1 MKKLLFI
8 LSILLVS
15 NLFADIAKIV
25 ALKGEATIYRNGE
38 TIEINRNSVLKE
50 KDIIKTKDNSKIQI
64 LFKDETIISIGKNSE
79 FVIDDYSFENKDNVK
94 AEFSMVKGVF
104 RTITGKIGKISPENF
119 NLKTKSA
126 SIGIRGTQIVTDI
139 SDTKERIF
147 CTEGQIEVIQNISN
161 LKIIVNEGEFISM
174 ENNFGDKLQKDKT
187 KEKDIDNLNKNISV
201 AQNEAIDDITNNNN
215 NNNNNNIEKQ
225 IDPNTNILTN
235 NISEQKSSIIEN
247 TNIDTPQT
255 KQQALIDAELEAKKL
270 AEEKELAEKELA
282 EKQVIAQKNA
292 DEARIATEQAL
303 SVHALALAEQ
313 NRITEAQEK
322 AEQEAS
328 LVEQERIAAEQAAA
342 KQAATLAVEAKNVVE
357 QAMAAQ
363 VAALSEQERIIAEQE
378 ASAKAAALAKQERI
392 IAEQIVAAQ
401 VAALVEKAKN
411 TAEQAAA
418 AHAAAQTQDEIDS
431 AKIALEQAVAA
442 QSAALAEQ
450 ERIAT
455 EQAIAAQ
462 SAALAEQERIATEQA
477 ATTKAIALAEEKKI
491 ATEQALASLAKAKA
505 EQEKIAKE
513 QALAAQAAALAE
525 QERVTK
531 EQIAANLAKKKA
543 EQATVALAAAQIIE
557 EAAQVAKNLTK
568 VTPDIYF
575 INNISKASYL
585 GNFNNTSFND
595 KKQYLDKN
603 KIKSEIPQNTTISMD
618 IDFGLKKDQISNG
631 IIDLNNIGD
640 GTSRAL
646 TFNGDIDTKKST
658 FKLNAT
664 DFTKGKGD
672 GTFYGSEANLMQ
684 GNLDMETKD
693 KIQIKGNFD
702 ATKQ

>member
-215 NNNNNNIEKQ
+215 NNIEKQ
-225 IDPNTNILTN
+225 IDPNANVLTN

-270 AEEKELAEKELA
+270 GEEKELAEKELA

-431 AKIALEQAVAA
+431 K
-442 QSAALAEQ
+442 
-450 ERIAT
+450 
-455 EQAIAAQ
+455 
-462 SAALAEQERIATEQA
+462 
-477 ATTKAIALAEEKKI
+477 
-491 ATEQALASLAKAKA
+491 SL
-505 EQEKIAKE
+505 
-513 QALAAQAAALAE
+513 
-525 QERVTK
+525 
-531 EQIAANLAKKKA
+531 
-543 EQATVALAAAQIIE
+543 
-557 EAAQVAKNLTK
+557 
-568 VTPDIYF
+568 
-575 INNISKASYL
+575 
-585 GNFNNTSFND
+585 
-595 KKQYLDKN
+595 
-603 KIKSEIPQNTTISMD
+603 
-618 IDFGLKKDQISNG
+618 
-631 IIDLNNIGD
+631 
-640 GTSRAL
+640 
-646 TFNGDIDTKKST
+646 
-658 FKLNAT
+658 
-664 DFTKGKGD
+664 
-672 GTFYGSEANLMQ
+672 
-684 GNLDMETKD
+684 
-693 KIQIKGNFD
+693 
-702 ATKQ
+702 

>member
-215 NNNNNNIEKQ
+215 NNIEKQ
-225 IDPNTNILTN
+225 IDPNANVLTN

-270 AEEKELAEKELA
+270 AEEKELA

-328 LVEQERIAAEQAAA
+328 LVEQERIAAEQAAAKQAAA

-431 AKIALEQAVAA
+431 K
-442 QSAALAEQ
+442 
-450 ERIAT
+450 
-455 EQAIAAQ
+455 
-462 SAALAEQERIATEQA
+462 
-477 ATTKAIALAEEKKI
+477 
-491 ATEQALASLAKAKA
+491 SL
-505 EQEKIAKE
+505 
-513 QALAAQAAALAE
+513 
-525 QERVTK
+525 
-531 EQIAANLAKKKA
+531 
-543 EQATVALAAAQIIE
+543 
-557 EAAQVAKNLTK
+557 
-568 VTPDIYF
+568 
-575 INNISKASYL
+575 
-585 GNFNNTSFND
+585 
-595 KKQYLDKN
+595 
-603 KIKSEIPQNTTISMD
+603 
-618 IDFGLKKDQISNG
+618 
-631 IIDLNNIGD
+631 
-640 GTSRAL
+640 
-646 TFNGDIDTKKST
+646 
-658 FKLNAT
+658 
-664 DFTKGKGD
+664 
-672 GTFYGSEANLMQ
+672 
-684 GNLDMETKD
+684 
-693 KIQIKGNFD
+693 
-702 ATKQ
+702 

>member
-201 AQNEAIDDITNNNN
+201 AQNEAIDDVTN

-225 IDPNTNILTN
+225 IDPNANVLTN

-270 AEEKELAEKELA
+270 AEEKELA

-450 ERIAT
+450 EIIAT

>member
-215 NNNNNNIEKQ
+215 NNIEKQ
-225 IDPNTNILTN
+225 IDPNANVLTN

-513 QALAAQAAALAE
+513 QALAAQAVALAE

>member
-201 AQNEAIDDITNNNN
+201 AQNEAIDDVTNN

-225 IDPNTNILTN
+225 IDPNANVLTN

-431 AKIALEQAVAA
+431 K
-442 QSAALAEQ
+442 
-450 ERIAT
+450 
-455 EQAIAAQ
+455 
-462 SAALAEQERIATEQA
+462 
-477 ATTKAIALAEEKKI
+477 
-491 ATEQALASLAKAKA
+491 SL
-505 EQEKIAKE
+505 
-513 QALAAQAAALAE
+513 
-525 QERVTK
+525 
-531 EQIAANLAKKKA
+531 
-543 EQATVALAAAQIIE
+543 
-557 EAAQVAKNLTK
+557 
-568 VTPDIYF
+568 
-575 INNISKASYL
+575 
-585 GNFNNTSFND
+585 
-595 KKQYLDKN
+595 
-603 KIKSEIPQNTTISMD
+603 
-618 IDFGLKKDQISNG
+618 
-631 IIDLNNIGD
+631 
-640 GTSRAL
+640 
-646 TFNGDIDTKKST
+646 
-658 FKLNAT
+658 
-664 DFTKGKGD
+664 
-672 GTFYGSEANLMQ
+672 
-684 GNLDMETKD
+684 
-693 KIQIKGNFD
+693 
-702 ATKQ
+702 

>member
-201 AQNEAIDDITNNNN
+201 AQNEAIDDVTNNNN
-215 NNNNNNIEKQ
+215 NNNNNNIETQ
-225 IDPNTNILTN
+225 IDPNANVLTN

-270 AEEKELAEKELA
+270 AEEKELA

-450 ERIAT
+450 EIIAT

>member
-201 AQNEAIDDITNNNN
+201 AQNEAIDDVTNNN

-225 IDPNTNILTN
+225 IDPNANVLTN

-313 NRITEAQEK
+313 KRITEAQEK

-431 AKIALEQAVAA
+431 K
-442 QSAALAEQ
+442 
-450 ERIAT
+450 
-455 EQAIAAQ
+455 
-462 SAALAEQERIATEQA
+462 
-477 ATTKAIALAEEKKI
+477 
-491 ATEQALASLAKAKA
+491 SL
-505 EQEKIAKE
+505 
-513 QALAAQAAALAE
+513 
-525 QERVTK
+525 
-531 EQIAANLAKKKA
+531 
-543 EQATVALAAAQIIE
+543 
-557 EAAQVAKNLTK
+557 
-568 VTPDIYF
+568 
-575 INNISKASYL
+575 
-585 GNFNNTSFND
+585 
-595 KKQYLDKN
+595 
-603 KIKSEIPQNTTISMD
+603 
-618 IDFGLKKDQISNG
+618 
-631 IIDLNNIGD
+631 
-640 GTSRAL
+640 
-646 TFNGDIDTKKST
+646 
-658 FKLNAT
+658 
-664 DFTKGKGD
+664 
-672 GTFYGSEANLMQ
+672 
-684 GNLDMETKD
+684 
-693 KIQIKGNFD
+693 
-702 ATKQ
+702 

>member
-201 AQNEAIDDITNNNN
+201 AQNEAIDDVTNNNN

-225 IDPNTNILTN
+225 IDPNANVLTN

-270 AEEKELAEKELA
+270 AEEKELA

-450 ERIAT
+450 EIIAT

-462 SAALAEQERIATEQA
+462 SAALAEQERIATKQA

>member
-215 NNNNNNIEKQ
+215 NNIEKQ
-225 IDPNTNILTN
+225 IDPNANVLTN

-313 NRITEAQEK
+313 KRITEAQEK

-431 AKIALEQAVAA
+431 K
-442 QSAALAEQ
+442 
-450 ERIAT
+450 
-455 EQAIAAQ
+455 
-462 SAALAEQERIATEQA
+462 
-477 ATTKAIALAEEKKI
+477 
-491 ATEQALASLAKAKA
+491 SL
-505 EQEKIAKE
+505 
-513 QALAAQAAALAE
+513 
-525 QERVTK
+525 
-531 EQIAANLAKKKA
+531 
-543 EQATVALAAAQIIE
+543 
-557 EAAQVAKNLTK
+557 
-568 VTPDIYF
+568 
-575 INNISKASYL
+575 
-585 GNFNNTSFND
+585 
-595 KKQYLDKN
+595 
-603 KIKSEIPQNTTISMD
+603 
-618 IDFGLKKDQISNG
+618 
-631 IIDLNNIGD
+631 
-640 GTSRAL
+640 
-646 TFNGDIDTKKST
+646 
-658 FKLNAT
+658 
-664 DFTKGKGD
+664 
-672 GTFYGSEANLMQ
+672 
-684 GNLDMETKD
+684 
-693 KIQIKGNFD
+693 
-702 ATKQ
+702 

>member
-201 AQNEAIDDITNNNN
+201 AQNEAIDDVTNN

-225 IDPNTNILTN
+225 IDPNANVLTN

-270 AEEKELAEKELA
+270 AEEKELA

-431 AKIALEQAVAA
+431 K
-442 QSAALAEQ
+442 
-450 ERIAT
+450 
-455 EQAIAAQ
+455 
-462 SAALAEQERIATEQA
+462 
-477 ATTKAIALAEEKKI
+477 
-491 ATEQALASLAKAKA
+491 SL
-505 EQEKIAKE
+505 
-513 QALAAQAAALAE
+513 
-525 QERVTK
+525 
-531 EQIAANLAKKKA
+531 
-543 EQATVALAAAQIIE
+543 
-557 EAAQVAKNLTK
+557 
-568 VTPDIYF
+568 
-575 INNISKASYL
+575 
-585 GNFNNTSFND
+585 
-595 KKQYLDKN
+595 
-603 KIKSEIPQNTTISMD
+603 
-618 IDFGLKKDQISNG
+618 
-631 IIDLNNIGD
+631 
-640 GTSRAL
+640 
-646 TFNGDIDTKKST
+646 
-658 FKLNAT
+658 
-664 DFTKGKGD
+664 
-672 GTFYGSEANLMQ
+672 
-684 GNLDMETKD
+684 
-693 KIQIKGNFD
+693 
-702 ATKQ
+702 

>member
-215 NNNNNNIEKQ
+215 NNNNIEKQ
-225 IDPNTNILTN
+225 IDPNANVLTN

-431 AKIALEQAVAA
+431 K
-442 QSAALAEQ
+442 
-450 ERIAT
+450 
-455 EQAIAAQ
+455 
-462 SAALAEQERIATEQA
+462 
-477 ATTKAIALAEEKKI
+477 
-491 ATEQALASLAKAKA
+491 SL
-505 EQEKIAKE
+505 
-513 QALAAQAAALAE
+513 
-525 QERVTK
+525 
-531 EQIAANLAKKKA
+531 
-543 EQATVALAAAQIIE
+543 
-557 EAAQVAKNLTK
+557 
-568 VTPDIYF
+568 
-575 INNISKASYL
+575 
-585 GNFNNTSFND
+585 
-595 KKQYLDKN
+595 
-603 KIKSEIPQNTTISMD
+603 
-618 IDFGLKKDQISNG
+618 
-631 IIDLNNIGD
+631 
-640 GTSRAL
+640 
-646 TFNGDIDTKKST
+646 
-658 FKLNAT
+658 
-664 DFTKGKGD
+664 
-672 GTFYGSEANLMQ
+672 
-684 GNLDMETKD
+684 
-693 KIQIKGNFD
+693 
-702 ATKQ
+702 

>member
-215 NNNNNNIEKQ
+215 NNIEKQ
-225 IDPNTNILTN
+225 IDPNANVLTN

-462 SAALAEQERIATEQA
+462 SAALAEQERIATKQA

-491 ATEQALASLAKAKA
+491 AKEQALAALAKAKA

>member
-215 NNNNNNIEKQ
+215 NNNIEKQ
-225 IDPNTNILTN
+225 IDPNANVLTN

-270 AEEKELAEKELA
+270 AEEKELA

>member
-201 AQNEAIDDITNNNN
+201 AQNEAIDDVTNNNN

-225 IDPNTNILTN
+225 IDPNANVLTN

-455 EQAIAAQ
+455 K
-462 SAALAEQERIATEQA
+462 QA

>member
-215 NNNNNNIEKQ
+215 NNNIEKQ
-225 IDPNTNILTN
+225 IDPNANVLTN

-462 SAALAEQERIATEQA
+462 SAALAEQERIATKQA

-491 ATEQALASLAKAKA
+491 AKEQALAALAKAKA

>member
-201 AQNEAIDDITNNNN
+201 AQNEAIDDVTNN

-225 IDPNTNILTN
+225 IDPNANVLTN

-313 NRITEAQEK
+313 KRITEAQEK

-431 AKIALEQAVAA
+431 K
-442 QSAALAEQ
+442 
-450 ERIAT
+450 
-455 EQAIAAQ
+455 
-462 SAALAEQERIATEQA
+462 
-477 ATTKAIALAEEKKI
+477 
-491 ATEQALASLAKAKA
+491 SL
-505 EQEKIAKE
+505 
-513 QALAAQAAALAE
+513 
-525 QERVTK
+525 
-531 EQIAANLAKKKA
+531 
-543 EQATVALAAAQIIE
+543 
-557 EAAQVAKNLTK
+557 
-568 VTPDIYF
+568 
-575 INNISKASYL
+575 
-585 GNFNNTSFND
+585 
-595 KKQYLDKN
+595 
-603 KIKSEIPQNTTISMD
+603 
-618 IDFGLKKDQISNG
+618 
-631 IIDLNNIGD
+631 
-640 GTSRAL
+640 
-646 TFNGDIDTKKST
+646 
-658 FKLNAT
+658 
-664 DFTKGKGD
+664 
-672 GTFYGSEANLMQ
+672 
-684 GNLDMETKD
+684 
-693 KIQIKGNFD
+693 
-702 ATKQ
+702 

>member
-201 AQNEAIDDITNNNN
+201 AQNEAIDDVT

-225 IDPNTNILTN
+225 IDPNANVLTN

-270 AEEKELAEKELA
+270 AEEKELAEK
-282 EKQVIAQKNA
+282 QVIAQKNA

-313 NRITEAQEK
+313 KRITEAQEK

-431 AKIALEQAVAA
+431 AKIALEQAV
-442 QSAALAEQ
+442 
-450 ERIAT
+450 
-455 EQAIAAQ
+455 AAQ

>member
-215 NNNNNNIEKQ
+215 NNIEKQ
-225 IDPNTNILTN
+225 IDPNANVLTN

-450 ERIAT
+450 EIIAT

-491 ATEQALASLAKAKA
+491 AKEQALAALAKAKA

>member
-1 MKKLLFI
+1 M
-8 LSILLVS
+8 
-15 NLFADIAKIV
+15 
-25 ALKGEATIYRNGE
+25 
-38 TIEINRNSVLKE
+38 
-50 KDIIKTKDNSKIQI
+50 
-64 LFKDETIISIGKNSE
+64 
-79 FVIDDYSFENKDNVK
+79 
-94 AEFSMVKGVF
+94 
-104 RTITGKIGKISPENF
+104 
-119 NLKTKSA
+119 
-126 SIGIRGTQIVTDI
+126 
-139 SDTKERIF
+139 
-147 CTEGQIEVIQNISN
+147 
-161 LKIIVNEGEFISM
+161 
-174 ENNFGDKLQKDKT
+174 
-187 KEKDIDNLNKNISV
+187 
-201 AQNEAIDDITNNNN
+201 
-215 NNNNNNIEKQ
+215 
-225 IDPNTNILTN
+225 
-235 NISEQKSSIIEN
+235 
-247 TNIDTPQT
+247 
-255 KQQALIDAELEAKKL
+255 
-270 AEEKELAEKELA
+270 
-282 EKQVIAQKNA
+282 
-292 DEARIATEQAL
+292 
-303 SVHALALAEQ
+303 
-313 NRITEAQEK
+313 
-322 AEQEAS
+322 
-328 LVEQERIAAEQAAA
+328 
-342 KQAATLAVEAKNVVE
+342 
-357 QAMAAQ
+357 
-363 VAALSEQERIIAEQE
+363 
-378 ASAKAAALAKQERI
+378 
-392 IAEQIVAAQ
+392 
-401 VAALVEKAKN
+401 
-411 TAEQAAA
+411 
-418 AHAAAQTQDEIDS
+418 
-431 AKIALEQAVAA
+431 AA

-450 ERIAT
+450 EIIAT

-462 SAALAEQERIATEQA
+462 SAALAEQERIATKQA